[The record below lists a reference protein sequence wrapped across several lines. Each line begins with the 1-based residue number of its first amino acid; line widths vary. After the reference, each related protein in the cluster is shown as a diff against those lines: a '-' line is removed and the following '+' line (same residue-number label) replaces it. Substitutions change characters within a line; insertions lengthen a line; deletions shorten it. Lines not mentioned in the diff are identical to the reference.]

1 MAGATMGAKPAGQGH
16 QPAAERAARGMGFE
30 RVNCGGEAV
39 EPAWGPI
46 LGVGLGESE
55 QRSGPQVRGR
65 QMAGIFSRRGGPAR
79 RAHAGKNV
87 GGCRQRSRRRGCRGS
102 SRARSARE
110 ASPRAG
116 KINSGKDF

>member
-65 QMAGIFSRRGGPAR
+65 QMAGNFFPPGWSCQARTRR
-79 RAHAGKNV
+79 KK
-87 GGCRQRSRRRGCRGS
+87 RGRV
-102 SRARSARE
+102 SAE
-110 ASPRAG
+110 E
-116 KINSGKDF
+116 